1 MILIDRSVNAGVVGF
16 RGSTQPTGGNSTSNS
31 VVSDTAINPSSI
43 LIDILFKQSTFDVN
57 TKQTSI
63 GQVTSNGVSL
73 SQAGSSQISISQIS
87 TVEATSDKTGIGQIS
102 STEIGSIQTNL
113 VQTSFTQIGTTKI
126 DSLQIGL
133 GQILPAEIN
142 STQAGNTYYCL
153 KNLNPVTS
161 KVSDSTSV
169 ESQNFFILN
178 PGLFGHNP
186 NLQNTTEP

>member
-102 STEIGSIQTNL
+102 STEIGSIQ
-113 VQTSFTQIGTTKI
+113 I